1 MVATVKNNCQV
12 PPTSHTGFQVEWT
25 LFSIDKQDLKSA
37 QKLHSMQSNSWCK
50 IVVHCNSSLTH
61 LQFSW
66 LENTFDKMW
75 SNLSYLPICSIFNH
89 IYHPFSLQK
98 FIIQM
103 SLTWKIKYKKNV
115 IEGATC
121 LSCLLKRRVKA
132 PPISQRKTFLLYKS
146 LAFLRCLVG
155 TKKFDL
161 LFLWPSKSYKKWKDA
176 TCCLKIASK
185 VSPT

>member
-1 MVATVKNNCQV
+1 MQQSRTTVKSLLHHLKDFKWNELCFRSINRTWN
-12 PPTSHTGFQVEWT
+12 PPKVAFNAV
-25 LFSIDKQDLKSA
+25 K
-37 QKLHSMQSNSWCK
+37 SWCK
-50 IVVHCNSSLTH
+50 ILVHCIFSLLTH

-103 SLTWKIKYKKNV
+103 SLTWKIKYKANV

-176 TCCLKIASK
+176 TYCLKLTSK

>member
-1 MVATVKNNCQV
+1 MQQSRTTVKSLLHHLQDFKWNELCFRSINRTWNPHKSYIQCSQIV
-12 PPTSHTGFQVEWT
+12 DAKSLYIVFQVFLHICNFPGFHILRQNVVQFVILT
-25 LFSIDKQDLKSA
+25 YLF
-37 QKLHSMQSNSWCK
+37 N
-50 IVVHCNSSLTH
+50 
-61 LQFSW
+61 
-66 LENTFDKMW
+66 
-75 SNLSYLPICSIFNH
+75 FNH
-89 IYHPFSLQK
+89 IYHPFPCQK

-121 LSCLLKRRVKA
+121 LSCLLKRWVKA
-132 PPISQRKTFLLYKS
+132 PPIFQPKAFLLYKS

-176 TCCLKIASK
+176 TYCLKLPSK
-185 VSPT
+185 VSTT

>member
-1 MVATVKNNCQV
+1 MQNPC
-12 PPTSHTGFQVEWT
+12 T
-25 LFSIDKQDLKSA
+25 LYFKS
-37 QKLHSMQSNSWCK
+37 SY
-50 IVVHCNSSLTH
+50 
-61 LQFSW
+61 
-66 LENTFDKMW
+66 TFAIFLVSTFYDKMW

-89 IYHPFSLQK
+89 IYHPFSRQK

-121 LSCLLKRRVKA
+121 LSCLLKRWVKA
-132 PPISQRKTFLLYKS
+132 PPIFQPKAFLLYKS

-176 TCCLKIASK
+176 TYCLKLTSK

>member
-12 PPTSHTGFQVEWT
+12 PPTSLKGFQVEWT

-89 IYHPFSLQK
+89 IYHPFPRQK

-103 SLTWKIKYKKNV
+103 SLTWKIKLKENV

-132 PPISQRKTFLLYKS
+132 PPIFQPKAFLLYKS

-161 LFLWPSKSYKKWKDA
+161 LFLWPSKSYKKWRDA
-176 TCCLKIASK
+176 T
-185 VSPT
+185 